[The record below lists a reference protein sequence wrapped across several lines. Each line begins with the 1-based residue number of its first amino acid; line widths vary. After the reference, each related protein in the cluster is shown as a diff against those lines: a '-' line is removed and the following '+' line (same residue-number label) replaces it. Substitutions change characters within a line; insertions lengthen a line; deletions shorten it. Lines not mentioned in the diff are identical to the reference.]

1 MIVNEETALKN
12 KNDISIKIRNKY
24 YKKSILSFI
33 YLFFLFI
40 LIADNLILRLKSQNS
55 TKISSEEKGKK
66 MFDIDIFNKDG
77 LLKMCYKSRTMY
89 YIKNRRKSVES
100 YGMKYDENNLIT
112 LNDKLNYLLIHE
124 SPDYKSKICDKIR
137 LHEYSKNKLG
147 KDICVPILKVYKDIN
162 EINLEELPNKFV
174 LKCNHGSQ
182 MNILCDNKQKFD
194 IEQAKKSLSKWIN
207 IDYGF
212 SSNEFQYINI
222 KREIFAESYLGENVL
237 DYKVYCFNG
246 NPKFIRVQK
255 KMNDG
260 SKINNYYD
268 LNWNLTD
275 IETGLPHFYRKPEV
289 RFKKPTNLET
299 MIDYAKKLSEEFV
312 FVRVDFYNIN
322 GNIYLGELTFSPSNN
337 RMRFKDKNQRIYLG
351 NLLDITKIKDYLY
364 NN

>member
-1 MIVNEETALKN
+1 MNINEGTALQK
-12 KNDISIKIRNKY
+12 KQDIPTKIHNKY
-24 YKKSILSFI
+24 YKSSILSSI

-40 LIADNLILRLKSQNS
+40 LIVDNLILRSKSKNS
-55 TKISSEEKGKK
+55 TKICSEEKGKK
-66 MFDIDIFNKDG
+66 MFDNNNKDG

-89 YIKNRRKSVES
+89 YTKNRRKTVEN
-100 YGMKYDENNLIT
+100 YGMKYDENNLLTI
-112 LNDKLNYLLIHE
+112 NDKLNYLLIHE

-147 KDICVPILKVYKDIN
+147 KDICVPIIKIYKDIN
-162 EINLEELPNKFV
+162 EINLKELPNKFV
-174 LKCNHGSQ
+174 LKCNHGSE
-182 MNILCDNKQKFD
+182 MNILCNNKEKFD

-207 IDYGF
+207 MDYGF
-212 SSNEFQYINI
+212 ISNEFQYINI
-222 KREIFAESYLGENVL
+222 KREIFAESYLGENIL

-255 KMNDG
+255 KMNDS

-268 LNWNLTD
+268 LEWNLTD

-289 RFKKPTNLET
+289 RFEKPTNLET
-299 MIDYAKKLSEEFV
+299 MIEYAKKLSDEFV

-337 RMRFKDKNQRIYLG
+337 RMRFKDEKQRIYLG
-351 NLLDITKIKDYLY
+351 NLLDITKIKNYLY

>member
-1 MIVNEETALKN
+1 M
-12 KNDISIKIRNKY
+12 NKY
-24 YKKSILSFI
+24 YKSSILFFI
-33 YLFFLFI
+33 YLFFLII
-40 LIADNLILRLKSQNS
+40 LIADNLFLRLKSKNS
-55 TKISSEEKGKK
+55 TEICSEEKGEKK
-66 MFDIDIFNKDG
+66 FVNYNKDE

-89 YIKNRRKSVES
+89 YTKDRRKTVES
-100 YGMKYDENNLIT
+100 QGLKYDENNLLTI
-112 LNDKLNYLLIHE
+112 NDKLNYLLIHE

-147 KDICVPILKVYKDIN
+147 KDICVPIIKIYKDIN
-162 EINLEELPNKFV
+162 EINLKELPNKFV
-174 LKCNHGSQ
+174 LKCNHGSE
-182 MNILCDNKQKFD
+182 MNILCNNKEKFD

-212 SSNEFQYINI
+212 NSNEFQYINI

-260 SKINNYYD
+260 LKINNYYD
-268 LNWNLTD
+268 LDWNLTD
-275 IETGLPHFYRKPEV
+275 IETGLPHFYRNPEV
-289 RFKKPTNLET
+289 MFEKPTNLDT
-299 MIDYAKKLSEEFV
+299 MIEYAKKLSDEFV
-312 FVRVDFYNIN
+312 FVRVDLYNIN

-337 RMRFKDKNQRIYLG
+337 RMRFKDKKQRIYLG
-351 NLLDITKIKDYLY
+351 NLLDITKIKNYLY